1 MCTNYSTVIKSIT
14 KTHDSIS
21 KYLKDRKSDPF
32 LKNLFSE
39 LAELQKDD
47 SDTYCIMLTAS

>member
-14 KTHDSIS
+14 KTYDSIS

-32 LKNLFSE
+32 QKNLFSK